1 MNKQKTILI
10 VYDRQPDLDVL
21 VDSLKPDYRIVAATN
36 GEQALRTVRAT
47 APPDLILLGIMT
59 PAAQSHDVCRR
70 LKASPTTRDIPVI
83 LIASN
88 SESDLAAGGLEL
100 GAADCIT
107 QPVSPAL
114 LKARI
119 KTQLALRCKVD
130 ELREA
135 YQKIESL
142 KIRMENELTVGR
154 KIQERIVPSDFP
166 AFPDHDEFEVFAS
179 LQPAR
184 EFEGNFYDF
193 FFIGDDRFCFCIGDV
208 AGKGLQAAL
217 FMTVTKTIIRS
228 RAGDDFST
236 ASILTHVNEQLSQ
249 FNQPSMFVTLFMG
262 ILNIK
267 TGRLLYTNAGHKP
280 AYLKRAAGIGERL
293 NRTHGPAIG
302 TARGMVY
309 KEDQTGLSKNDML
322 LLYTDGVTGARND
335 EKNRFSEKR
344 LEALVSSRQFL
355 SAEDI
360 VRTAI
365 SKVEEFTAGAD
376 QVEDM
381 TLLAV
386 RFLRNPEETGGP
398 KLELTIPNS
407 LSENA
412 RVKEHFDAF
421 SAHYGIPDKTRLKMH
436 VVLDEL
442 LTNIISYA
450 YLDDKKHDIGIKVE
464 LSADRLKMSMVDDG
478 IPFNPLGIET
488 PDTELSLEERKIGG
502 LGIHLV
508 RKMMDR
514 VSYRRRIDKNVITV
528 VEFLKAGIK

>member
-1 MNKQKTILI
+1 MNTK
-10 VYDRQPDLDVL
+10 
-21 VDSLKPDYRIVAATN
+21 
-36 GEQALRTVRAT
+36 
-47 APPDLILLGIMT
+47 
-59 PAAQSHDVCRR
+59 
-70 LKASPTTRDIPVI
+70 
-83 LIASN
+83 
-88 SESDLAAGGLEL
+88 
-100 GAADCIT
+100 
-107 QPVSPAL
+107 
-114 LKARI
+114 
-119 KTQLALRCKVD
+119 
-130 ELREA
+130 
-135 YQKIESL
+135 
-142 KIRMENELTVGR
+142 MENEPTIGR
-154 KIQERIVPSDFP
+154 IIQEHIVPSVFP
-166 AFPDHDEFEVFAS
+166 AFPDHDEFDVFAA

-193 FFIGDDRFCFCIGDV
+193 FFIGEDRFCFCIGDV
-208 AGKGLQAAL
+208 DGKGVTAAL

-236 ASILTHVNEQLSQ
+236 ASILTHVNAEISEVH
-249 FNQPSMFVTLFMG
+249 QPSRLVALFMG

-280 AYLKRAAGIGERL
+280 PYLKRAAGIIERL
-293 NRTHGPAIG
+293 NHSSGPKIG
-302 TARGMVY
+302 TAKGMVY
-309 KEDQTGLSKNDML
+309 KEGQTTLSKSDL
-322 LLYTDGVTGARND
+322 LLLCSDGLTLARDND
-335 EKNRFSEKR
+335 NKRFSAKR
-344 LEALVSSRQFL
+344 LEALIASREFL
-355 SAEDI
+355 SVKDIVHSAISSVKEFIADTDQLEDI
-360 VRTAI
+360 
-365 SKVEEFTAGAD
+365 
-376 QVEDM
+376 

-386 RFLRNPEETGGP
+386 QFLRNPEETSGP

-421 SAHYGIPDKTRLKMH
+421 SEHYGIPDKTRLKMH

-464 LSADRLKMSMVDDG
+464 LSADRLKMSLVDDG

-488 PDTELSLEERKIGG
+488 PDTNLALEDRQIGG

-528 VEFLKAGIK
+528 VEFLKDVKPALYLT

>member
-1 MNKQKTILI
+1 
-10 VYDRQPDLDVL
+10 
-21 VDSLKPDYRIVAATN
+21 
-36 GEQALRTVRAT
+36 
-47 APPDLILLGIMT
+47 
-59 PAAQSHDVCRR
+59 
-70 LKASPTTRDIPVI
+70 
-83 LIASN
+83 
-88 SESDLAAGGLEL
+88 
-100 GAADCIT
+100 
-107 QPVSPAL
+107 
-114 LKARI
+114 
-119 KTQLALRCKVD
+119 
-130 ELREA
+130 
-135 YQKIESL
+135 
-142 KIRMENELTVGR
+142 MENELSIGR
-154 KIQERIVPSDFP
+154 IIQEHIVPSVFP
-166 AFPDHDEFEVFAS
+166 AFPDHDEFDVFAA

-208 AGKGLQAAL
+208 DGKGVTAAL

-236 ASILTHVNEQLSQ
+236 ASILTHVNAELSEVH
-249 FNQPSMFVTLFMG
+249 QPSRLVALFMG

-280 AYLKRAAGIGERL
+280 PYLKRAAGIIERL
-293 NRTHGPAIG
+293 NDSSGPKIG

-309 KEDQTGLSKNDML
+309 KEGQTTLSKNDL
-322 LLYTDGVTGARND
+322 LLLCSDGLTQARND
-335 EKNRFSEKR
+335 DNKRFSAKR
-344 LEALVSSRQFL
+344 LEALIASREFL
-355 SAEDI
+355 SVKDI
-360 VRTAI
+360 VHSAI
-365 SKVEEFTAGAD
+365 STVKEFIAGTD
-376 QVEDM
+376 QLEDM

-386 RFLRNPEETGGP
+386 QFLRNAEETSGP

-421 SAHYGIPDKTRLKMH
+421 SEHYGIPDKTRLKMH

-450 YLDDKKHDIGIKVE
+450 YLDDAKHDIGIKVE
-464 LSADRLKMSMVDDG
+464 LSADRLKMSLVDDG

-488 PDTELSLEERKIGG
+488 PDTNLALEDRQIGG

-508 RKMMDR
+508 RKMMGR

-528 VEFLKAGIK
+528 VEYLKKETYLT

>member
-36 GEQALRTVRAT
+36 GEQALRTVRAA
-47 APPDLILLGIMT
+47 APPDLILLEIMT

-88 SESDLAAGGLEL
+88 SESDWAAGGLEL

-107 QPVSPAL
+107 QPVSPTL

-142 KIRMENELTVGR
+142 KIRMENELTVAR

-249 FNQPSMFVTLFMG
+249 FNQSSMFVTLFMG

-280 AYLKRAAGIGERL
+280 ACLKRAAGIGERL
-293 NRTHGPAIG
+293 NRSHGPAIG

-309 KEDQTGLSKNDML
+309 KADQTGLSKNDML

-360 VRTAI
+360 VRTAV

-528 VEFLKAGIK
+528 VEFLKAGT